1 MGGVF
6 WIKFLY
12 MFEFKGQL
20 SIQMLNSLCDG
31 NYKVY
36 TKGGSACIGWD
47 IQVIICSNYSMAH
60 RVRDLCLR
68 KLFCTIRLGVFIG
81 HVANELALVQ
91 DGHTVGEGLHLVHL
105 MGDDHNSI
113 EDNEHTRGGAWKRN
127 KSHPLL

>member
-1 MGGVF
+1 MIE
-6 WIKFLY
+6 WDILNKISLY
-12 MFEFKGQL
+12 NEFKGQL

-31 NYKVY
+31 NYKVN

-47 IQVIICSNYSMAH
+47 IQVIIYSNYSMAH

-91 DGHTVGEGLHLVHL
+91 DGVTVGVGLHLLHL
-105 MGDDHNSI
+105 MGDYHNSEKI
-113 EDNEHTRGGAWKRN
+113 MSMLEEESGREIR
-127 KSHPLL
+127 LIL